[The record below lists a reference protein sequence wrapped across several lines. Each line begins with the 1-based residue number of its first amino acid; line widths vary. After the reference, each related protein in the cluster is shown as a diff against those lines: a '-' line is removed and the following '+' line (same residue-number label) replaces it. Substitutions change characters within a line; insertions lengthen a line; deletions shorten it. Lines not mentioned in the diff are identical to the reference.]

1 MLKITSI
8 FLNNVFPNYGNIMK
22 ILIVDDNQSITG
34 MLSKYLKLKN
44 FEVSVANGGRTGLNL
59 IQNNEFDTILLD
71 LSMPDFSGMDVI
83 DALEKDGKLK
93 DKKIVLFTASS
104 ITNELLDQLLRKEGI
119 KACVKKPVKLEE
131 LIQVIST

>member
-1 MLKITSI
+1 
-8 FLNNVFPNYGNIMK
+8 MK

-44 FEVSVANGGRTGLNL
+44 FEVNVANGGRNGLSL

-104 ITNELLDQLLRKEGI
+104 IENELLDQLLRKEGI
-119 KACVKKPVKLEE
+119 KACVKKPVKLAE

>member
-1 MLKITSI
+1 LLKITSI
-8 FLNNVFPNYGNIMK
+8 FLNNVFPKYGNIMK

-34 MLSKYLKLKN
+34 MLSKYLN
-44 FEVSVANGGRTGLNL
+44 DGRNGLNL
-59 IQNNEFDTILLD
+59 IQNYEFDTIILD
-71 LSMPDFSGMDVI
+71 LAMPDFSGIDVI

-93 DKKIVLFTASS
+93 DQKIVLFTASS

-119 KACVKKPVKLEE
+119 KACVKKPVKLKE